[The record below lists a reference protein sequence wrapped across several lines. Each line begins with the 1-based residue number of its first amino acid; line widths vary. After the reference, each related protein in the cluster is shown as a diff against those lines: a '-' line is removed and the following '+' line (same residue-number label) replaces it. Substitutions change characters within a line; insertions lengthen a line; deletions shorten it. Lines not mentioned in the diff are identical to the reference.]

1 MIKKYKK
8 VKRRFNQALN
18 IISHLK
24 SELEKYRFDNN
35 DFIRFDEIQNDLDL
49 SRKSNSKVR

>member
-1 MIKKYKK
+1 VIKKYKK

-24 SELEKYRFDNN
+24 LELEKYRIDNN